1 MENHRSFG
9 VSDFRK
15 TRSWGARD
23 VFELRWYGRPHA
35 RLFHLQLLGPLSL
48 GKILWVKGRS
58 VKRVQPRMAKLLA
71 FLFQVRMSCNLRF
84 GVSMLV
90 PLQGA
95 PVGCFRVLLLEW
107 CVHWPFRMVSALW
120 RWLAGVAAGCC
131 FRVLLLDWC
140 VRVCFGAGVLVPL
153 QGATSVVRMLCPLW
167 SWRVSCRVACGC
179 CRSQWCVRFGAG
191 LLVCRVPLQGAASG
205 CCQSD
210 VCALELACWCSQ
222 SNVCVL
228 ELALLQDA
236 ASRCC
241 C

>member
-1 MENHRSFG
+1 MFLSYGGMGGHMP
-9 VSDFRK
+9 DFSIYSCWARCP
-15 TRSWGARD
+15 WGRFCGWRD
-23 VFELRWYGRPHA
+23 V
-35 RLFHLQLLGPLSL
+35 
-48 GKILWVKGRS
+48 LWKGFNPGWQS
-58 VKRVQPRMAKLLA
+58 YLLA

-107 CVHWPFRMVSALW
+107 CVHWPFRLVSALW

-167 SWRVSCRVACGC
+167 SWRVSCRVARGC